1 MKIKKALM
9 ALALSAT
16 MALGV
21 VGFAACSSGENGKN
35 GKSAYEIA
43 VEHGFEGTEAEWL
56 ESLKGAD
63 GKNGVDGIN
72 GTNGTNGTNGE
83 NGKNGNGWHY
93 GYGEPAEEVGMV
105 GDLYL
110 NLENGDVWTKEED
123 GWTVSELNIVTGERD
138 NSVKNFG
145 EVTISAGGTYDLDLT
160 DVEPGAYYLVA
171 TGTQTPASG
180 VLTAKTDGNN
190 YDMYTFTN
198 GEYKSVVIVKEGTT
212 TKTTL
217 SNASDADLTVSVKL
231 VEYVAPVIV
240 AGKDIDVPAMA
251 LNKEV
256 PITIDSSLAG
266 KKVKIYV
273 KNWVNPISKRPGIL
287 DNTDKHNTLLAFA
300 TADKVEDGVYAKE
313 YEIPADL
320 TEICF
325 RDTGTSKSS
334 NITVYFEIVE

>member
-56 ESLKGAD
+56 ESLNGAD

-123 GWTVSELNIVTGERD
+123 GWTVSKLNIVTGERD

-145 EVTISAGGTYDLDLT
+145 EITIPAKGSYELDLT

-180 VLTAKTDGNN
+180 ILTARTNN
-190 YDMYTFTN
+190 YKYDMFSFTN
-198 GEYKSVVIVKEGTT
+198 VEYKSVVIVKEGTT
-212 TKTTL
+212 TETTL
-217 SNASDADLTVSVKL
+217 SNASDTDITATVKL

-240 AGKDIDVPAMA
+240 AGEDIDVPAIHTG
-251 LNKEV
+251 NGYV
-256 PITIDSSLAG
+256 PVNIDSSLLG
-266 KKVKIYV
+266 KKVKIYI
-273 KNWVNPISKRPGIL
+273 KNWINTAIMRPSIL
-287 DNTDKHNTLLAFA
+287 DNTDKHNTLLSY
-300 TADKVEDGVYAKE
+300 TASDKVGDIFIKE

-325 RDTGTSKSS
+325 RDPGASKCS